1 MAGRRRWREP
11 VLAITGVALALASG
25 AAGVALVNAFSD
37 DEDLIAY
44 SVESTDRQPTPTAT
58 LEAVETEAPTEEA
71 TSTPTPRQATATA
84 TPRPATPTRTIRP
97 ATSTATPRPATATP
111 TRRPPTA
118 TPTRRPAT
126 PTPTPRPPT
135 ATATPAGLT
144 LSQSS
149 FSLPGDAT
157 ANGGSAIGPFCCQ
170 GRTVTLRTS
179 AGDVAGYVYW
189 YRWSSGF
196 QNLPPRDASAVS
208 DVGVAVYDQSTGSEA
223 LIIFAAS
230 EAAPGASK
238 SVDHGRFRF
247 TVTITSAVQTTYAG
261 GTYVYE
267 SDLAATLSV
276 SIR

>member
-1 MAGRRRWREP
+1 

-37 DEDLIAY
+37 DEELIAY
-44 SVESTDRQPTPTAT
+44 SVGTSDPESTPTAT
-58 LEAVETEAPTEEA
+58 VAAEETETEAPTEAA
-71 TSTPTPRQATATA
+71 TSTPTPREATATA
-84 TPRPATPTRTIRP
+84 TPQPATPTRTI
-97 ATSTATPRPATATP
+97 RPATATP

-118 TPTRRPAT
+118 TPTRRPTT

-135 ATATPAGLT
+135 ATSTPAGLA
-144 LSQSS
+144 LAQSS

-208 DVGVAVYDQSTGSEA
+208 DVGVAVYDQSTGTEA
-223 LIIFAAS
+223 LIVFAAS

-247 TVTITSAVQTTYAG
+247 TVTLTSAVQTTYAG

-276 SIR
+276 SVR